1 MNKQTNS
8 MEFRNKHLDALLS
21 ITFKYKEEEE
31 RELKKILAEAD
42 QRKLTPEEEVFSQEI
57 YAHFIKKI
65 EDEEKKDSKRSRVD
79 KRRRYILRFI
89 EVAACFVLILGI
101 MAPFALANVDFI
113 RAKVM
118 ELLIRIEED
127 HTDIDFIENED
138 SSFEVPAS
146 WKGSYFPAYIPEGF
160 DLSETSNFF
169 NEVIF
174 KDTAGRELHFGEYT
188 EDEQISLDSERAE
201 LSYER
206 INSMDAF
213 IIEKGDFRTIVWNN
227 DERYFIIYTNVP
239 RELGLCVAE
248 SVQKIIK

>member
-1 MNKQTNS
+1 MDKQINS
-8 MEFRNKHLDALLS
+8 MEFRNRHLDVLLS

-42 QRKLTPEEEVFSQEI
+42 QRKLTPEEELFSQEI
-57 YAHFIKKI
+57 YAHFVKKI
-65 EDEEKKDSKRSRVD
+65 EDEEKKNIKSSRAD
-79 KRRRYILRFI
+79 KQRRYILRFI
-89 EVAACFVLILGI
+89 EVAACFIVVLGI

-113 RAKVM
+113 RTKVM

-138 SSFEVPAS
+138 GSFEVPAS

-160 DLSETSNFF
+160 NLSERSSFF

-188 EDEQISLDSERAE
+188 ENEQIALDSEHAE
-201 LSYER
+201 LSHER

-213 IIEKGDFRTIVWNN
+213 IIEKGDSRTIVWNN

-239 RELGLCVAE
+239 REVGLHVAE
-248 SVQKIIK
+248 SVRKIVK